1 MTDPTKIF
9 PKEDKCLPLE
19 VMMDYLHDR
28 LSNKERNLV
37 ERHAL
42 HCEFCS
48 EAMEGLAI
56 GKEDPIKDIIASI
69 DEVNHLES
77 QIILSASLEEPVTEI
92 SMDEAVD
99 FSKKEVMLEEVAFSM
114 APAAAPMRRKEIS
127 IEAEAKPFVL
137 KDNQT
142 KFNWTKIAAAIT
154 GFLLLGGSLFFILK
168 KNWTKDQPVAS
179 VKKSEENSKDDNALI
194 NADSTIA
201 IAPLQKEH
209 LQRNQTYS
217 DGVLIPEIPEEEIAA
232 VSDKD
237 EEVQQ
242 QAKGIREIQ
251 EHPVITEQAKELSA
265 PATQEANQLSEEVH
279 NNFEYKSETI
289 EEITQKN
296 SKSRKLEA
304 RKKAAVPAAADVVMQ
319 DSVFIANGNSKQATS
334 FAIGLNLYN
343 KGEYKKACI
352 QFLDV
357 KKSDPDYEEARWYL
371 AKSYAAMGETEKA
384 KEVYLELVE
393 MKGKFKDKA
402 KEEMRK

>member
-9 PKEDKCLPLE
+9 PKEDKCLSLD

-28 LSNKERNLV
+28 LSNKERNHV
-37 ERHAL
+37 ERHTL

-48 EAMEGLAI
+48 EAMEGLAM
-56 GKEDPIKDIIASI
+56 GKEDTIKDIIASI
-69 DEVNHLES
+69 NEVNHLES
-77 QIILSASLEEPVTEI
+77 QILLSASLEEPVSEI
-92 SMDEAVD
+92 GMDEVVE
-99 FSKKEVMLEEVAFSM
+99 FSKNEVMLEEVAFSM

-127 IEAEAKPFVL
+127 IDAKAKPFVL

-179 VKKSEENSKDDNALI
+179 VKKSEANSKDDNALI
-194 NADSTIA
+194 NADSAIA
-201 IAPLQKEH
+201 IAPLQKEP
-209 LQRNQTYS
+209 LQRNQNYS
-217 DGVLIPEIPEEEIAA
+217 DGVLIPEVPEEEIAA
-232 VSDKD
+232 VSDQD
-237 EEVQQ
+237 ADVQQ

-304 RKKAAVPAAADVVMQ
+304 KKKAAVPAAADVVIQ
-319 DSVFIANGNSKQATS
+319 DSAFIANGNSKRATG

-352 QFLDV
+352 HFLDV

-371 AKSYAAMGETEKA
+371 AKSYTATGEKEKA
-384 KEVYLELVE
+384 KEVYLELIE
-393 MKGKFKDKA
+393 MKGKFKEQA
-402 KEEMRK
+402 EEELGK